1 MQGEYFMK
9 IDEPLQVRKALLE
22 SDKMIID
29 SFKHFESYKRMK
41 NQKLALMQE
50 LKLILLSLNEDNKR
64 LQQMLPEIRKSKSSK
79 KKSISKKAAEVHEHV
94 HFAELEDIEKQIS
107 SIEGQLKD
115 M

>member
-9 IDEPLQVRKALLE
+9 IDEPLRVRKALLE

-50 LKLILLSLNEDNKR
+50 LKAMLLDLNEDNKK
-64 LQQMLPEIRKSKSSK
+64 LQQMLPAVKIKHSK

-107 SIEGQLKD
+107 SIEGQLKN

>member
-1 MQGEYFMK
+1 MK
-9 IDEPLQVRKALLE
+9 IDEPLRVRKALLE

-41 NQKLALMQE
+41 EQKLALMQE
-50 LKLILLSLNEDNKR
+50 LKAMLLDLNQDNKQ
-64 LQQMLPEIRKSKSSK
+64 LQQMLPAVKIKHSK

-107 SIEGQLKD
+107 DIEGQLKD